1 MLPEA
6 RGEVT
11 IGAQRDL
18 PELDGR
24 LRSRSSSFVGGHH
37 GYGIGIRLQVVRDA
51 VQRTG
56 WWRVLFDLLH
66 CARCGKA
73 ASVGHQELGDIHLRF
88 VKGLKT
94 PYALARAQMDRRIQR
109 EYPGEP
115 LSRDGYHAAA
125 EATLDPCP
133 CGGRFSYAAPS
144 RCPTC
149 ASTSEMWDETGPTM
163 FYD

>member
-1 MLPEA
+1 MVGFGRNSPASWEA
-6 RGEVT
+6 TVGTSSGYICKSCGTRFS
-11 IGAQRDL
+11 ARD
-18 PELDGR
+18 
-24 LRSRSSSFVGGHH
+24 GG
-37 GYGIGIRLQVVRDA
+37 GFF
-51 VQRTG
+51 
-56 WWRVLFDLLH
+56 FDLLH
-66 CARCGKA
+66 CDRCGKA

-88 VKGLKT
+88 VKGLKV
-94 PYALARAQMDRRIQR
+94 PYALARAAMDRRIQQ

-115 LSRDGYHAAA
+115 LSRDGYHAAS

-133 CGGRFSYAAPS
+133 CGGRFSYGAPP